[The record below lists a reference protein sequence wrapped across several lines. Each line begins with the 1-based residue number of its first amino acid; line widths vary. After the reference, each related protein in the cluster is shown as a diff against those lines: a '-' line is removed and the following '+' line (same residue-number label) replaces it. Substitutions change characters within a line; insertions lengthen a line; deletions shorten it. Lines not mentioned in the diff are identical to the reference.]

1 MFAQQI
7 NNNAILFTRTLYPSS
22 LKDQANHLSA
32 FLLPL
37 FLSLPLACL
46 WHIFMRK
53 SHRLCVHAFGRK
65 VSKMTLFPAN
75 DACSTQPEMTTV
87 CAVLR
92 YSTFL
97 KVIVKTYAYWSKITE
112 TVRILRQCLHS
123 LQRHNIRI
131 LLQHFIVTSI
141 LRRRDWLLSDFA
153 SPSVT
158 ATVKQ
163 KSKARAGSH
172 WRQMSGAT
180 WSALNTVIITCSE
193 ACGGSMDHGRIFRR
207 RREKRL
213 TFYKWCY
220 SEAGWH
226 IQGAGKERWLRT
238 LVCKSEVI

>member
-65 VSKMTLFPAN
+65 VSKMTLFPVN
-75 DACSTQPEMTTV
+75 DACSTQPEMTTI

-97 KVIVKTYAYWSKITE
+97 KVIVKTYAY
-112 TVRILRQCLHS
+112 
-123 LQRHNIRI
+123 
-131 LLQHFIVTSI
+131 
-141 LRRRDWLLSDFA
+141 
-153 SPSVT
+153 
-158 ATVKQ
+158 
-163 KSKARAGSH
+163 
-172 WRQMSGAT
+172 
-180 WSALNTVIITCSE
+180 
-193 ACGGSMDHGRIFRR
+193 
-207 RREKRL
+207 
-213 TFYKWCY
+213 
-220 SEAGWH
+220 
-226 IQGAGKERWLRT
+226 
-238 LVCKSEVI
+238 